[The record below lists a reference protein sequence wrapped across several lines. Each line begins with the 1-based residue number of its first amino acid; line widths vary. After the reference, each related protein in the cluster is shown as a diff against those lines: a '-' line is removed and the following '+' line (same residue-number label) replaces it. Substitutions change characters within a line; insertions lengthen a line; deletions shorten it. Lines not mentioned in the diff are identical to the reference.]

1 MTNADHAPLP
11 HDVADQLL
19 QQLSTNDAFRE
30 AFANDARAALT
41 SLGYTPPAGAT
52 PYCLTVEKLAS
63 KEEFAQARGQLMEH
77 LTSAVGLTVIFCYEA
92 GRINEA
98 VGS

>member
-1 MTNADHAPLP
+1 MTNADHASLP

-30 AFANDARAALT
+30 AFANDPLTALT
-41 SLGYTPPAGAT
+41 SLGYIAPAGAT

-63 KEEFAQARGQLMEH
+63 KEEFAQARAQLMGH